1 MNALMTGQAETVF
14 SQKHFPRSLLNS
26 VDRFY
31 HTFYPDTCSAGAREW
46 TAVLG
51 DSYLDGSGPEFL
63 EGLDDYGIVPK
74 LKKKTGR
81 DYRIFA
87 RSGFGSIASA
97 RELVLC
103 LRLAQKSPFLPDL
116 KKPGRILFGFYE
128 GNDLQ
133 NNLETLRDR
142 PGHEPLDKWVQEKIF
157 SPSPFRTRRTWF
169 PLFTLAA
176 GCLDGIQ
183 FPVLGSSPPRGVSP
197 PPPVSRI
204 RFDDRVMEVS
214 GEIQSAPADIS
225 QPEDLTDGLEIA
237 KLSLLT
243 IRQEFS
249 PKEMAVLYF
258 PSVMTTYAWEG
269 PVRVARY
276 IGSGPLSANAEK
288 NQEQSKR
295 VRSSLRDFA
304 RQHGLTWID
313 ATETLQKLG
322 RQRLLHGSEDFG
334 HLNRAGTEAVAQV
347 LYEEG
352 W

>member
-1 MNALMTGQAETVF
+1 MNALMTSQAETVF

-74 LKKKTGR
+74 LKKKNRTGLPHFCQER
-81 DYRIFA
+81 FWLHRLRAGVDSLPPPGAGVPPSSRPEKTRENPVRFLRGKRFA
-87 RSGFGSIASA
+87 K
-97 RELVLC
+97 
-103 LRLAQKSPFLPDL
+103 Q
-116 KKPGRILFGFYE
+116 PGNPE
-128 GNDLQ
+128 
-133 NNLETLRDR
+133 DR

-176 GCLDGIQ
+176 GRLDGIQ

-197 PPPVSRI
+197 PPLVSRI

-225 QPEDLTDGLEIA
+225 RPEDLADGLEIA

-249 PKEMAVLYF
+249 PKETAVLYF
-258 PSVMTTYAWEG
+258 PSVMTTYKWEG

-276 IGSGPLSANAEK
+276 IGSGPLSTTAEK
-288 NQEQSKR
+288 NQELSQR

-313 ATETLQKLG
+313 ATQTLQKLG
-322 RQRLLHGSEDFG
+322 RQRPLHGLEDFG
-334 HLNRAGTEAVAQV
+334 HLNRAGTEAVAQ
-347 LYEEG
+347 LLCEAG